1 MSNERVE
8 ESYME
13 EWEKQFGVKLT
24 PDKEEEDVSQ
34 DTSEE
39 EGQIEGGEEQE
50 GQESAEQ
57 EAESG
62 SEEESSQEESEP
74 QGRKPVH
81 APQKEESVSKDDE
94 YRQFIES
101 QPTEELKEKARKYIQ
116 GLKSADGRTSSLH
129 RQLNAREQLIQQL
142 YQRQPSQEKPSAST
156 SSRQDGSAQKPSG
169 ELPEKVQ
176 ALKQKNPE
184 AAEIIEQIA
193 KYHSDLSFKQMQEL
207 IDQRVGG
214 IEQEREVA
222 SKQAEWQR
230 VEEKAKDLF
239 GQYGLTAADV
249 ARSEDFQAWL
259 ELKRAEEPGVY
270 KLYSTAADA
279 DTAFIVLE
287 KYEQEY
293 QRALKEQ
300 GLDDASTAETH
311 NKGDEI
317 RNRRQKTKES
327 NTGVKPSRAGT
338 PTDDT
343 SNLSYEEEWN
353 RLWGPNG
360 KLTQQRRR

>member
-1 MSNERVE
+1 MSTDRIDEG
-8 ESYME
+8 YME

-24 PDKEEEDVSQ
+24 PDKDEEEVS
-34 DTSEE
+34 DESSEE
-39 EGQIEGGEEQE
+39 EGQIEEESEQE
-50 GQESAEQ
+50 QPQPAEQ
-57 EAESG
+57 EAEGEPSQETPEAEG
-62 SEEESSQEESEP
+62 RKPIHASQQEESKT
-74 QGRKPVH
+74 R
-81 APQKEESVSKDDE
+81 DDE
-94 YRQFIES
+94 YREFIES
-101 QPTEELKEKARKYIQ
+101 QPSEELKEKARKIVQ

-129 RQLNAREQLIQQL
+129 RQLNAREQLINQL
-142 YQRQPSQEKPSAST
+142 YQRGTSSKEPSAPA
-156 SSRQDGSAQKPSG
+156 SSRQDGSAQKPSS

-184 AAEIIEQIA
+184 AADIIEQIA

-207 IDQRVGG
+207 IDQRLGG
-214 IEQEREVA
+214 IEQERETA
-222 SKQAEWQR
+222 SKQAEWGR
-230 VEEKAKDLF
+230 VEQRAEELF
-239 GQYGLTAADV
+239 GRYNLTATDIV
-249 ARSEDFQAWL
+249 RSEDFQAWL
-259 ELKRAEEPGVY
+259 QLKRAEEPGIY
-270 KLYSTAADA
+270 KLYSTASDA

-293 QRALKEQ
+293 QKALKEQ
-300 GLDDASTAETH
+300 GLDDASTTETH

-317 RNRRQKTKES
+317 KNRRKQTKES

-338 PTDDT
+338 PTDDN